1 LLRVEQST
9 RWWCRSI
16 PLSPAV
22 FASAS
27 WDPAPSLVKGF
38 LAIGSRTTS
47 QKLRILVAAMGVF
60 ANRPWLLVENSR
72 DE

>member
-1 LLRVEQST
+1 
-9 RWWCRSI
+9 
-16 PLSPAV
+16 
-22 FASAS
+22 
-27 WDPAPSLVKGF
+27 LVKGF